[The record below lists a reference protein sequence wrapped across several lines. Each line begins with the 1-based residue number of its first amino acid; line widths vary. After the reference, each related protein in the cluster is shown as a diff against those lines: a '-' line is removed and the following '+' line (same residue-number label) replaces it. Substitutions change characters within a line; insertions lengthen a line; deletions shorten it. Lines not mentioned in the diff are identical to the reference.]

1 MYLRNDIMGVKKV
14 CKMYKGG
21 GGILETYETYGTR
34 GLRRRGGRKSRNYLN
49 YLI

>member
-21 GGILETYETYGTR
+21 GGILETYERVQGV
-34 GLRRRGGRKSRNYLN
+34 
-49 YLI
+49 